1 MHSVS
6 SREWWKVLAQGSSD
20 LEILDR
26 EILSDITFEL
36 RLERRDQPAMN
47 KKIWGER
54 VPHKVPY
61 IQYSLV
67 WLSKRKGRPV

>member
-26 EILSDITFEL
+26 EILSDMTFEL

-54 VPHKVPY
+54 DSTQGTL
-61 IQYSLV
+61 QYSLV
-67 WLSKRKGRPV
+67 WLSERKGRPA